1 MNIKFE
7 YKEETEVEIKIIY
20 KEREGED
27 ITDGYTIN
35 LR

>member
-7 YKEETEVEIKIIY
+7 YKEETEVEIKISY
-20 KEREGED
+20 KEREGGD
-27 ITDGYTIN
+27 ITGGYTIN